1 MRTFFLLCFGAA
13 MALGAAPKL
22 PEGVEISRDLEY
34 AQVKGVSLKLDL
46 YRPNARP
53 AAPMPLVIWVHGGG
67 WGKGTKAG
75 CPVTWLAAKGYAVA
89 SLDFRLLP
97 EHSWPAQIEDP
108 IAALRWLRRES
119 GKYGF
124 DAERSAAIGGSSGG
138 HVVALWGTLTLPP
151 GDKVKA
157 VIDWYGPT
165 DLLTMPPNVLSEKRT
180 RAELA
185 KANGAVLLGGIVMDQ
200 PEKAKAVS
208 ALHQVTKDDVPFLIM
223 HGTADTSVPLD
234 QSERLHAALQSVG
247 VESTLK
253 LLPGAGH
260 GGREFDS
267 AESRA
272 LIQGFLD
279 KHLKR

>member
-1 MRTFFLLCFGAA
+1 MSALSFIPLCVAA
-13 MALGAAPKL
+13 ALMAAPKV
-22 PEGVEISRDLEY
+22 PDGVEVVRDLEY

-46 YRPNARP
+46 YRPATKP
-53 AAPMPLVIWVHGGG
+53 AGTMPLVIWVHGGG
-67 WGKGTKAG
+67 WKTGTKAG
-75 CPVTWLAAKGYAVA
+75 CPVAWLAAQGYAVA

-97 EHSWPAQIEDP
+97 EHPWPAQIEDP
-108 IAALRWLRRES
+108 VAALRWLRQES

-124 DAERSAAIGGSSGG
+124 DAERSAAMGGSSGG

-151 GDKVKA
+151 ADKVKA
-157 VIDWYGPT
+157 VVDWYGPT
-165 DLLTMPPNVLSEKRT
+165 DLLTMPPNMLSAKRT

-185 KANGAVLLGGIVMDQ
+185 KANGALLLGGIVMDQ

-208 ALHQVTKDDVPFLIM
+208 ALHQVSKDDVPFLIM
-223 HGTADTSVPLD
+223 HGTADTSVPVD
-234 QSERLHAALQSVG
+234 QSERLHAALKAAG

-272 LIQGFLD
+272 LIQAFLD